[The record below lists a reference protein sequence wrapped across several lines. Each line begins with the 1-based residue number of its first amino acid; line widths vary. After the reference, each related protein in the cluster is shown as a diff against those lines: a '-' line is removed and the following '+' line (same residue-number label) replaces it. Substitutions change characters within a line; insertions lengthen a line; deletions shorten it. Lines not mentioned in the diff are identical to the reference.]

1 MRTVNPV
8 ALSAVDMGVQSSLA
22 DALPFVRFFG
32 PTAGWKSS
40 RLAIWLA
47 FILVAL
53 GTAVTANASI
63 IYSID
68 ATITSSSPTGNPA
81 QTDTVM
87 GTLTTDGT
95 IGAIGLSHIVGF
107 DLHLMDDL
115 NAANNIELTPG
126 NSSIVED
133 TGGALSASATA
144 LSFNFSASGADFL
157 IQANSP
163 GPFSGFSYFCFSGG
177 SFACAAGE
185 TIAPRN
191 VFADGVILTGP
202 GAPVG
207 VQPLSPSP
215 TAVPEPPSLAVLAI
229 GLLGALG
236 VRRLR
241 ARATA

>member
-1 MRTVNPV
+1 MRAVNLS
-8 ALSAVDMGVQSSLA
+8 AHSAVDMGVQSSLA
-22 DALPFVRFFG
+22 DAIPLVRFSG
-32 PTAGWKSS
+32 STAAGWKSC

-47 FILVAL
+47 FISVAL
-53 GTAVTANASI
+53 GTVTANASI

-68 ATITSSSPTGNPA
+68 ATITSSNPTGNPA

-95 IGAIGLSHIVGF
+95 IGAIGLSHILNYS
-107 DLHLMDDL
+107 LHLMDDL
-115 NAANNIELTPG
+115 NSANNITLTPG

-144 LSFNFSASGADFL
+144 LSFNFSASGDDFL

-185 TIAPRN
+185 TIAPQS

-207 VQPLSPSP
+207 NQPLGPTP

-241 ARATA
+241 RRQ